1 MPERKQVTLVELL
14 VIIAILGILA
24 AIMLPAMQQAKR
36 NAPVGTTP
44 EAEDSGPAGQLNT
57 ADSEPAGQLNTI
69 EISELSREAAPKEP
83 EDIARLITEAFPV
96 MLAVIIALVIIQ
108 AVRQKQR
115 RA

>member
-1 MPERKQVTLVELL
+1 MPERKQMTLVEIL

-36 NAPVGTTP
+36 NAPAVTTP
-44 EAEDSGPAGQLNT
+44 EAEDT
-57 ADSEPAGQLNTI
+57 EPAGHLNTI

-83 EDIARLITEAFPV
+83 EDVVRSVTEAFPV
-96 MLAVIIALVIIQ
+96 MVAVIIALVIIQ